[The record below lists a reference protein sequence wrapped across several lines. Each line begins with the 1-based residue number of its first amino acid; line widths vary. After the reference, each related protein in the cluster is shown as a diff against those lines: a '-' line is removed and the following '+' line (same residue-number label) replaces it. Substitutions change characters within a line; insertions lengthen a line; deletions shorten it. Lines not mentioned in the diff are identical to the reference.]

1 VGEWRVIR
9 ACARAA
15 MLTNRN
21 GTHEI
26 FCRVRVPADVA
37 IDKKDS
43 SSTYLD
49 LLARCC
55 GSGVLRYYDLTDS
68 GFDCRRRIVSSLG
81 R

>member
-49 LLARCC
+49 LFGPL
-55 GSGVLRYYDLTDS
+55 LRLRSIT
-68 GFDCRRRIVSSLG
+68 LL
-81 R
+81 